1 MKDALV
7 VSLFSMIPRRWASS
21 FLGSAMRTVFSRA
34 MLRWFVWQYGL
45 DLSEAERPD
54 ASSYRSLADL
64 FSRALKP
71 GARPID
77 ASPEVLVSPVDGTV
91 ALCATAHGGLA
102 EIAPGRNINLNALVG
117 EDVPDELDVLVC
129 YLSPK
134 DYHRVH
140 MPCDAKPG
148 EHRHI
153 PGDRWPVFPSA
164 VRRLKGLFSR
174 NERVVLPLP
183 SDHGSLTL
191 VLVAAFGVGHI
202 TWPDGGVAAHE
213 PPESMARLSK
223 GDWLGTFELGST
235 VILFCDQGSY
245 TWNVK
250 TGDTL
255 QVGQRIG
262 VHRGSACSP

>member
-21 FLGSAMRTVFSRA
+21 FIGSAMQTVFSRLL
-34 MLRWFVWQYGL
+34 LRWFVWQYGL
-45 DLSEAERPD
+45 NLGEAERSD
-54 ASSYRSLADL
+54 TKDYRSLADL

-71 GARPID
+71 GKRPID
-77 ASPEVLVSPVDGTV
+77 TSLDVLVSPVDGTV
-91 ALCATAHGGLA
+91 ALCATSQGGLA
-102 EIAPGRNINLNALVG
+102 EIGPGRKIDLKELVG
-117 EDVPDELDVLVC
+117 EDVQGERDVLVC

-140 MPCDAKPG
+140 TPCDAQAD

-174 NERVVLPLP
+174 NERVVLPLQN
-183 SDHGSLTL
+183 HQGKITL

-202 TWPDGGVAAHE
+202 TWPDGGIAAQDAHGFLA
-213 PPESMARLSK
+213 PLSK

-235 VILFCDQGSY
+235 VVLLCDPGSF
-245 TWNVK
+245 TWDVK
-250 TGDTL
+250 TGDSL
-255 QVGQRIG
+255 RVGQRIG
-262 VHRGSACSP
+262 VHRGST